1 MMQPSDIQNHEFQVA
16 VRGYDR
22 NEVRAYLTEIAQYL
36 EQRGDSAVESGPSQ
50 SVLAPSGDGERVP
63 SGHFAWIGEET
74 QRILDAAAQSAEVVR
89 ERLIA
94 QARTEATQKAQ
105 AEINSLTDQIAQLKR
120 QIDSLRSQRADL
132 AANLRRI
139 LEATEETT

>member
-1 MMQPSDIQNHEFQVA
+1 MQPSDIQNHEFQVA

-22 NEVRAYLTEIAQYL
+22 NEVRAYLTEIAQYVAAL
-36 EQRGDSAVESGPSQ
+36 PSREQGQG
-50 SVLAPSGDGERVP
+50 VLAPPADGERIP
-63 SGHFAWIGEET
+63 SDHFQWIGQET
-74 QRILDAAAQSAEVVR
+74 QRILEAAAQSAETVR

-105 AEINSLTDQIAQLKR
+105 AEINALTDQIAQLKR
-120 QIDSLRSQRADL
+120 QIDGLRAQRAEM

-139 LEATEETT
+139 LEETEADS

>member
-1 MMQPSDIQNHEFQVA
+1 MQPSDIQNHEFQVA

-36 EQRGDSAVESGPSQ
+36 ETQSVGDSSTQ
-50 SVLAPSGDGERVP
+50 SVLAPATDGERVP
-63 SGHFAWIGEET
+63 SGHFAWVGEET

-139 LEATEETT
+139 LEATEEQT

>member
-1 MMQPSDIQNHEFQVA
+1 MNPSDIQTHEFQVA

-36 EQRGDSAVESGPSQ
+36 ESRGDTPSTGTSQ
-50 SVLAPSGDGERVP
+50 SVLAPAADGERVP

-105 AEINSLTDQIAQLKR
+105 AEINDLTDQIAQLKR

>member
-1 MMQPSDIQNHEFQVA
+1 MQPSEIQNHEFQVA

-36 EQRGDSAVESGPSQ
+36 GSLPEGGGATQG
-50 SVLAPSGDGERVP
+50 VLAPPADGERIP
-63 SGHFAWIGEET
+63 SGHFQWVGKET
-74 QRILDAAAQSAEVVR
+74 QRILDAAAQSAETIR
-89 ERLIA
+89 EHLIT

-120 QIDSLRSQRADL
+120 QIDGLRSQRAEM
-132 AANLRRI
+132 AASLRRI
-139 LEATEETT
+139 LEETEADT

>member
-1 MMQPSDIQNHEFQVA
+1 MQPSDIQNHEFQVA

-22 NEVRAYLTEIAQYL
+22 NEVRAYLTEIAQFI
-36 EQRGDSAVESGPSQ
+36 ETHGVGGDHSAQ
-50 SVLAPSGDGERVP
+50 SVLAPPVDGERVP
-63 SGHFAWIGEET
+63 SGHFAWVGEET

-105 AEINSLTDQIAQLKR
+105 AEINSLTDEIAQLKR

-132 AANLRRI
+132 ASNLRRI
-139 LEATEETT
+139 LEATEEQT